1 MRTDDSYRSIGRV
14 TSMTADAFTIE
25 LHHRLNH
32 FTTVGF
38 DDIHY
43 LAQIGSF
50 VMIPLLSDYIVTEIV
65 ELSEKDPTNR
75 SPIQEE
81 NTHKFTKTTS
91 TKYLKVVPLGTLP
104 KDINKEFCSGISAFP
119 SLYTEALYILDK
131 ELDRI
136 FNVKDEKD
144 GQQEEAKKYI
154 TIGTSTVFEKY
165 DIKIRLDDY
174 FGGHSAILGNTG
186 SGKSCTMAA
195 VLQSLFEKEPQNAT
209 FIIFDVHGEYKQAF
223 QNLNFSHWQM
233 TTKNEPHIFKIPPYL
248 MSIEEW
254 ELLLRASER
263 SQQPILR
270 TALGLAHL
278 FVNQNDENLKKIKN
292 YILALRIN
300 SILDDSSSSP
310 TKADHILAIL
320 SSFHTE
326 ELNPKTVDTNIEYG
340 QIEKVEKITNLVKKT
355 IEKYQQ
361 ELPLYSCKDFFK
373 FDHLENAFKWAL
385 LYEEAHGNKQIK
397 DYCAQMITRL
407 KKIKEREDFHFL
419 RRSEES
425 QTADAFIKELLGF
438 QPHANQDDKLSKK
451 IQIIIL
457 DLQEASDEALGLI
470 SAVLA
475 RLIFEWI
482 RKEDTKKRSPIHFIL
497 DEAHRYIPEKPPQYA
512 IDMRSVFE
520 RLAKEGRKYGIF
532 LQVISQRPSEL
543 SKTVLSQCSNFI
555 IHKIQNPDDLHYI
568 RQMTPYISESI
579 TKRLPSLPQRH
590 ALVFGNAINLP
601 VTVKMREADPPTA
614 SDDVKVSQTWF
625 STQEKAKQSN

>member
-65 ELSEKDPTNR
+65 ELLEKDPTNR

-91 TKYLKVVPLGTLP
+91 TKYLKVIPLGTLP
-104 KDINKEFCSGISAFP
+104 KDIEKEFCSGISAFP

-136 FNVKDEKD
+136 FNVKDEKED
-144 GQQEEAKKYI
+144 KAKNKKKGQQEEAKKYI

-223 QNLNFSHWQM
+223 GDSSIISYKRIKSSQEDKEDNIFTLPPHFLSFEEWVSLLRPSSQSQKPALEKALEALDPTSFHDVGSLLTKIQELKSTKKFLLPNNGHNKDFYNRLSNIQTSRNFS
-233 TTKNEPHIFKIPPYL
+233 F
-248 MSIEEW
+248 
-254 ELLLRASER
+254 LR
-263 SQQPILR
+263 
-270 TALGLAHL
+270 
-278 FVNQNDENLKKIKN
+278 NNENLSQNKKEE
-292 YILALRIN
+292 YI
-300 SILDDSSSSP
+300 
-310 TKADHILAIL
+310 
-320 SSFHTE
+320 E
-326 ELNPKTVDTNIEYG
+326 G
-340 QIEKVEKITNLVKKT
+340 
-355 IEKYQQ
+355 
-361 ELPLYSCKDFFK
+361 
-373 FDHLENAFKWAL
+373 
-385 LYEEAHGNKQIK
+385 
-397 DYCAQMITRL
+397 
-407 KKIKEREDFHFL
+407 
-419 RRSEES
+419 
-425 QTADAFIKELLGF
+425 LLGF
-438 QPHANQDDKLSKK
+438 ETKNTEKTKK
-451 IQIIIL
+451 QHQIIIL
-457 DLQEASDEALGLI
+457 DLQEASDEALALI

-475 RLIFEWI
+475 RLVFEWI
-482 RKEDTKKRSPIHFIL
+482 RNSDKKDFPIHFIL
-497 DEAHRYIPEKPPQYA
+497 DEAHRYIPEKFSFNFNNDSSPQGTHIHTY
-512 IDMRSVFE
+512 DTLE
-520 RLAKEGRKYGIF
+520 RLVKEGRKYGIF

-555 IHKIQNPDDLHYI
+555 IHKIQNPDDLRYI

-625 STQEKAKQSN
+625 STQENAKQSN

>member
-50 VMIPLLSDYIVTEIV
+50 MMIPLLSDYIVTEIV
-65 ELSEKDPTNR
+65 ELWEKDPTNR

-91 TKYLKVVPLGTLP
+91 TKYLKVIPLGTLP

-136 FNVKDEKD
+136 FNVKDE

-174 FGGHSAILGNTG
+174 FGRHSAILGNTG

-195 VLQSLFEKEPQNAT
+195 VLQSLFKKEPQNAT

-223 QNLNFSHWQM
+223 SAHSYKRITRDHQDQEDDIFILPPSFLSLEEWASLLRPSSQSQKPALEKALEALDPKSFHNVGTLLTKIQELKSNKKFLLPNNGHNKDFYNRLSNIQTSRNFSFLRN
-233 TTKNEPHIFKIPPYL
+233 NENLSQNKKEEY
-248 MSIEEW
+248 IEEY
-254 ELLLRASER
+254 
-263 SQQPILR
+263 
-270 TALGLAHL
+270 
-278 FVNQNDENLKKIKN
+278 IK
-292 YILALRIN
+292 
-300 SILDDSSSSP
+300 
-310 TKADHILAIL
+310 
-320 SSFHTE
+320 
-326 ELNPKTVDTNIEYG
+326 G
-340 QIEKVEKITNLVKKT
+340 
-355 IEKYQQ
+355 
-361 ELPLYSCKDFFK
+361 
-373 FDHLENAFKWAL
+373 
-385 LYEEAHGNKQIK
+385 
-397 DYCAQMITRL
+397 
-407 KKIKEREDFHFL
+407 
-419 RRSEES
+419 
-425 QTADAFIKELLGF
+425 LLGF
-438 QPHANQDDKLSKK
+438 ETKNTEKTKK
-451 IQIIIL
+451 QHQIIIL

-482 RKEDTKKRSPIHFIL
+482 RNSDKKDRCPIHFIL
-497 DEAHRYIPEKPPQYA
+497 DEAHRYIPAKFSSNFNNDSSPQGTHIHTY
-512 IDMRSVFE
+512 DTLE

-555 IHKIQNPDDLHYI
+555 IHKIQNPDDLRYI
-568 RQMTPYISESI
+568 QQMTPYISESI

-590 ALVFGNAINLP
+590 ALV
-601 VTVKMREADPPTA
+601 
-614 SDDVKVSQTWF
+614 
-625 STQEKAKQSN
+625 

>member
-14 TSMTADAFTIE
+14 TSITADVFTIE

-81 NTHKFTKTTS
+81 NTNRFTKTTS

-104 KDINKEFCSGISAFP
+104 KDIKKEFCAGISAFP

-136 FNVKDEKD
+136 FNVKDE

-174 FGGHSAILGNTG
+174 FGRHSAILGNTG

-195 VLQSLFEKEPQNAT
+195 VLQSLFEKKPQNAT

-223 QNLNFSHWQM
+223 GDSSIISYKRIKSSQEDKEDNIFTLP
-233 TTKNEPHIFKIPPYL
+233 PHFL
-248 MSIEEW
+248 SFEEW
-254 ELLLRASER
+254 VSLLRPSEGV
-263 SQQPILR
+263 QKPVLR
-270 TALGLAHL
+270 QALKLAHL
-278 FVNQNDENLKKIKN
+278 FNEKIKDNTSSTKTTIEHRIKAKYPSTNNKDNKDNKDIIKNFLNLHKISEEPFNLNDLEKSLESYIDYTDSQSSNPVHRKFTESNCTTMMTRLESIISRKDFSFLTLQNDQDK
-292 YILALRIN
+292 
-300 SILDDSSSSP
+300 S
-310 TKADHILAIL
+310 
-320 SSFHTE
+320 
-326 ELNPKTVDTNIEYG
+326 
-340 QIEKVEKITNLVKKT
+340 EK
-355 IEKYQQ
+355 
-361 ELPLYSCKDFFK
+361 F
-373 FDHLENAFKWAL
+373 
-385 LYEEAHGNKQIK
+385 IK
-397 DYCAQMITRL
+397 D
-407 KKIKEREDFHFL
+407 
-419 RRSEES
+419 
-425 QTADAFIKELLGF
+425 LLGF
-438 QPHANQDDKLSKK
+438 TDENKK
-451 IQIIIL
+451 QHQIIIL

-475 RLIFEWI
+475 RLVFEWI
-482 RKEDTKKRSPIHFIL
+482 RNKKDRFPIHFIL
-497 DEAHRYIPEKPPQYA
+497 DEAHRYIPEKFSFNFNNDSSPQGTHIHTY
-512 IDMRSVFE
+512 DTLE

-555 IHKIQNPDDLHYI
+555 IHKIQNPDDLRYI

-601 VTVKMREADPPTA
+601 VTVKIREADPSTA
-614 SDDVKVSQTWF
+614 SDDVKVS
-625 STQEKAKQSN
+625 EK

>member
-14 TSMTADAFTIE
+14 TSMTADEFTIE

-65 ELSEKDPTNR
+65 ELWEKDPTNR

-91 TKYLKVVPLGTLP
+91 TKYLKVIPLGTLP
-104 KDINKEFCSGISAFP
+104 KDIEKEFCSGISAFP

-136 FNVKDEKD
+136 FNVKDEKED
-144 GQQEEAKKYI
+144 KKKGQQEEAKKYI

-223 QNLNFSHWQM
+223 DPPCPFSSIISYKSIKSSQEDKEDNIFTLPPHFLSFEEWASLLRPSEGVQKPVLRETLKLAHQFRDKKSNGVEITENLIHSCNYKISEEPFNLNDLKEALEAYINYKDTKKGGSGGNYSSNSSNC
-233 TTKNEPHIFKIPPYL
+233 TT
-248 MSIEEW
+248 M
-254 ELLLRASER
+254 
-263 SQQPILR
+263 
-270 TALGLAHL
+270 
-278 FVNQNDENLKKIKN
+278 
-292 YILALRIN
+292 
-300 SILDDSSSSP
+300 
-310 TKADHILAIL
+310 
-320 SSFHTE
+320 
-326 ELNPKTVDTNIEYG
+326 
-340 QIEKVEKITNLVKKT
+340 
-355 IEKYQQ
+355 
-361 ELPLYSCKDFFK
+361 
-373 FDHLENAFKWAL
+373 
-385 LYEEAHGNKQIK
+385 
-397 DYCAQMITRL
+397 MTRL
-407 KKIKEREDFHFL
+407 ESVISREDFSFL
-419 RRSEES
+419 TLQNDQDKSEK
-425 QTADAFIKELLGF
+425 FIKDLLGF
-438 QPHANQDDKLSKK
+438 TDENKK
-451 IQIIIL
+451 QHQIIIL

-475 RLIFEWI
+475 RLVFEWI
-482 RKEDTKKRSPIHFIL
+482 RNSNKKNRPIHFIL
-497 DEAHRYIPEKPPQYA
+497 DEAHRYIPEKFSFNFNNDSSPQSTHIHTY
-512 IDMRSVFE
+512 DTLE

-555 IHKIQNPDDLHYI
+555 IHKIQNPDDLRYI

-625 STQEKAKQSN
+625 STQE

>member
-14 TSMTADAFTIE
+14 TSMTADVFTIE

-65 ELSEKDPTNR
+65 ELREKDPTNR

-119 SLYTEALYILDK
+119 SLYTEALYALDK

-195 VLQSLFEKEPQNAT
+195 VLQSLFEKKPQNAT

-223 QNLNFSHWQM
+223 SAHSYKRITRDHKDQGADIFILPPSFLSFEEWASLLRPSSQSQKPALEKALETLDPKSFHNVGELLTRLQKLTTQSTKTKKPTPLLPNNGSNKDFYNRLSNIQTSRNFSFLRNNDNLSQN
-233 TTKNEPHIFKIPPYL
+233 KKEKYKKEKY
-248 MSIEEW
+248 IEE
-254 ELLLRASER
+254 
-263 SQQPILR
+263 
-270 TALGLAHL
+270 
-278 FVNQNDENLKKIKN
+278 
-292 YILALRIN
+292 Y
-300 SILDDSSSSP
+300 
-310 TKADHILAIL
+310 
-320 SSFHTE
+320 
-326 ELNPKTVDTNIEYG
+326 
-340 QIEKVEKITNLVKKT
+340 
-355 IEKYQQ
+355 
-361 ELPLYSCKDFFK
+361 
-373 FDHLENAFKWAL
+373 
-385 LYEEAHGNKQIK
+385 IK
-397 DYCAQMITRL
+397 D
-407 KKIKEREDFHFL
+407 
-419 RRSEES
+419 
-425 QTADAFIKELLGF
+425 LLGF
-438 QPHANQDDKLSKK
+438 TDENKK
-451 IQIIIL
+451 QHQIIIL

-475 RLIFEWI
+475 RLVFEWI
-482 RKEDTKKRSPIHFIL
+482 RNSNKKNRPIHFIL
-497 DEAHRYIPEKPPQYA
+497 DEVHRYIPEKFSFNFNNDSSPQGTHIRTY
-512 IDMRSVFE
+512 DTLE
-520 RLAKEGRKYGIF
+520 RLAKESRKYGIF

-555 IHKIQNPDDLHYI
+555 IHKIQNPDDLRYI

-590 ALVFGNAINLP
+590 ALIFGNAINLP
-601 VTVKMREADPPTA
+601 VTFKVREANPRTR
-614 SDDVKVSQTWF
+614 SDDIEISALWF
-625 STQEKAKQSN
+625 KKK

>member
-14 TSMTADAFTIE
+14 TSMTADVFTIE

-65 ELSEKDPTNR
+65 ELREKDPTNR

-119 SLYTEALYILDK
+119 SLYTEALYALDK

-195 VLQSLFEKEPQNAT
+195 VLQSLFEKKPQNAT

-223 QNLNFSHWQM
+223 SAHSYKRITRDHKDQGADIFILPPSFLSFEEWASLLRPSSQSQKPALEKALETLDPKSFHNVGELLTRLQKLTTQSTKTKKPTPLLPNNGSNKDFYNRLSNIQTSRNFSFLRNNDNLSQN
-233 TTKNEPHIFKIPPYL
+233 KKEKYKKEKY
-248 MSIEEW
+248 IEE
-254 ELLLRASER
+254 
-263 SQQPILR
+263 
-270 TALGLAHL
+270 
-278 FVNQNDENLKKIKN
+278 
-292 YILALRIN
+292 Y
-300 SILDDSSSSP
+300 
-310 TKADHILAIL
+310 
-320 SSFHTE
+320 
-326 ELNPKTVDTNIEYG
+326 
-340 QIEKVEKITNLVKKT
+340 
-355 IEKYQQ
+355 
-361 ELPLYSCKDFFK
+361 
-373 FDHLENAFKWAL
+373 
-385 LYEEAHGNKQIK
+385 IK
-397 DYCAQMITRL
+397 D
-407 KKIKEREDFHFL
+407 
-419 RRSEES
+419 
-425 QTADAFIKELLGF
+425 LLGF
-438 QPHANQDDKLSKK
+438 TDENKK
-451 IQIIIL
+451 QHQIIIL

-475 RLIFEWI
+475 RLVFEWI
-482 RKEDTKKRSPIHFIL
+482 RNSNKKNRPIHFIL
-497 DEAHRYIPEKPPQYA
+497 DEVHRYIPEKFSFNFNNDSSPQGTHIHTY
-512 IDMRSVFE
+512 DTLE
-520 RLAKEGRKYGIF
+520 RLAKESRKYGIF

-555 IHKIQNPDDLHYI
+555 IHKIQNPDDLRYI

-590 ALVFGNAINLP
+590 ALIFGNAINLP
-601 VTVKMREADPPTA
+601 VTFKVREANPRTR
-614 SDDVKVSQTWF
+614 SDDIEISALWF
-625 STQEKAKQSN
+625 KKK